1 MMKQQVK
8 MVSTFLV
15 ATLLLSA
22 CGLQQRLTGTWN
34 IVKFQETNISQQNAE
49 ASNVGT
55 IQFKKDGSG
64 VKSLSYSIL
73 GNQTNDQKPFT
84 WTINGQNI
92 TLNSDNAQFPKS
104 WIIVTNKPKYQV
116 WKTTDGQGNIQK
128 MELKKQ

>member
-1 MMKQQVK
+1 MKQFNK
-8 MVSTFLV
+8 IYLV
-15 ATLLLSA
+15 FIAAVALGSCT
-22 CGLQQRLTGTWN
+22 LQQRLTGTWN
-34 IVKFQETNISQQNAE
+34 IVKFQETNISQQDAS

-64 VKSLSYSIL
+64 IKSLNYSIL

-84 WTINGQNI
+84 WTINGNNV

-104 WIIVTNKPKYQV
+104 WIIITNKPKYQV

>member
-1 MMKQQVK
+1 MKQFNK
-8 MVSTFLV
+8 IYLV
-15 ATLLLSA
+15 FIAAIALGSCT
-22 CGLQQRLTGTWN
+22 LQQRLTGTWN
-34 IVKFQETNISQQNAE
+34 IVKFQETNISQQNAS

-84 WTINGQNI
+84 WTINGNNV

-104 WIIVTNKPKYQV
+104 WIIITNKPKYQV

>member
-1 MMKQQVK
+1 MKKQMK
-8 MVSTFLV
+8 TLSTIVV
-15 ATLLLSA
+15 ATLLLNS
-22 CGLQQRLTGTWN
+22 CSLQQRLTGTWN
-34 IVKFQETNISQQNAE
+34 IVKFQETNINQQNAE

-64 VKSLSYSIL
+64 IKSLSYSIL

-104 WIIVTNKPKYQV
+104 WIIVTNKAKYQV

>member
-1 MMKQQVK
+1 MKQFNK
-8 MVSTFLV
+8 IYLV
-15 ATLLLSA
+15 FIAAIALGSCT
-22 CGLQQRLTGTWN
+22 LQQRLTGTWN
-34 IVKFQETNISQQNAE
+34 IVKFQETNISQQNAS

-84 WTINGQNI
+84 WTINGNNV
-92 TLNSDNAQFPKS
+92 TLNSENAQFPKS
-104 WIIVTNKPKYQV
+104 WIIVTNKAKYQV

>member
-1 MMKQQVK
+1 MKQFNK
-8 MVSTFLV
+8 IYLV
-15 ATLLLSA
+15 LIAAIALGSCT
-22 CGLQQRLTGTWN
+22 LQQRLTGTWN
-34 IVKFQETNISQQNAE
+34 IVKFQETNISQQNAS

-55 IQFKKDGSG
+55 IQFKKDGTG

-84 WTINGQNI
+84 WTINGNNV
-92 TLNSDNAQFPKS
+92 TLNSENAQFPKS
-104 WIIVTNKPKYQV
+104 WIIVTNKAKYQV

>member
-1 MMKQQVK
+1 MKQFNK
-8 MVSTFLV
+8 IYLV
-15 ATLLLSA
+15 LIAAIALGSCT
-22 CGLQQRLTGTWN
+22 LQQRLTGTWN
-34 IVKFQETNISQQNAE
+34 IVKFQETNISQQNAS

-84 WTINGQNI
+84 WTINGNNV
-92 TLNSDNAQFPKS
+92 TLNSENAQFPKS
-104 WIIVTNKPKYQV
+104 WIIITNKPKYQV